1 MKPYTGEMSQKD
13 AMAGGNDRAWAESEL
28 SRDLSFLLARSNA
41 LSLATGTDALR
52 PFGLKVRSYPILS
65 LACDEVRPSQRE
77 IADFLRLDPS
87 QVVALVDDLEDRGWV
102 ERQTD
107 RRDRRS
113 KVVVATAEG
122 RRVYERARDAVA
134 AAEVAPFSVLDE
146 AEREQLAGFLRR
158 VAFANGTGAPGHS
171 AAVSKR

>member
-13 AMAGGNDRAWAESEL
+13 AMAGGADRAWGESDL

-65 LACDEVRPSQRE
+65 LACDDLRPSQRE

-113 KVVVATAEG
+113 KVVVATPQG
-122 RRVYERARDAVA
+122 RRIYEQAREAVA
-134 AAEVAPFSVLDE
+134 AADVAPFSVLAD
-146 AEREQLAGFLRR
+146 AERVQLAGFLRR
-158 VAFANGTGAPGHS
+158 LAFPVGTDAPGNGVPGV
-171 AAVSKR
+171 AR